1 MSEKVSLIY
10 NGEYPV
16 NFRSPEVMKFNVSKG
31 DLIEGV
37 SRETYDNELK
47 NDPRYSLVS
56 EKPLMKNKFSN
67 KLEKPTESEGK

>member
-1 MSEKVSLIY
+1 MSEKVSIIY
-10 NGEYPV
+10 NGDSPV
-16 NFRSPEVMKFNVSKG
+16 NFRCPEVMKFDVRKG

-56 EKPLMKNKFSN
+56 EKPAQKEKLINKMQR
-67 KLEKPTESEGK
+67 PTESEGK